1 MWRRLTPL
9 AAALWMLMA
18 CTPAQD
24 TRPLPTR
31 MQLEAAFTPSESPA
45 LTASP
50 TLDAPAVR
58 ALDFWQPADGQLS
71 TGQSEIWTFAA
82 QQGDNISLRALGES
96 LKLMLMLYSPE
107 GVLLREGESI
117 LTQVSA
123 TGIYSVQVS
132 AIDGTGAY
140 QIGLGYSDRPNPN
153 AQSGTPIPAV
163 VGVPTPLPNTANL
176 GAFITELA
184 NGQTVGET
192 LNSATTAHVYT
203 YSGVAGQYLTVSLTR
218 VSGELDPLV
227 TLYAPD
233 SLPIATDSDSG
244 GATNALI
251 RAVRLPT
258 DGLYTVQ
265 VSGSGKIG
273 AYALNVESR
282 DIFTPESGTPVF
294 APTATRYAPALTPTL
309 EQVVNGGRLTAHQ
322 PALGRLNDAADLRT
336 HLIDLDSNVLLTLM
350 VSPTL
355 DSPLIPRV
363 ELIDVDGVPIA
374 AVTGSTSPQDR
385 TALINS
391 LLIEQAGT
399 YTVLVMA
406 EGETFGDYEISYGVG
421 TTARTQLIGE
431 VRADTTVEGE
441 LAAPHIRDAWYAHF
455 KQGDVISAAMIPLDD
470 RADPVLELVAQD
482 GTLYGIDSKTGAS
495 RSPQINGV
503 RILHDGL
510 YYFRVSAA
518 QPAGIGRYALVWR
531 YLDIAPTPDSPREVL
546 PLLTVNDRV
555 DESAYRFYPFYG
567 RAGQRLRVMVTAD
580 PQNEFDGVAAL
591 LDPDAQV
598 IAEGDDYEGSLN
610 PVFSVTLPRDG
621 TYNLRVNGYLTGGA
635 YRVLIEE
642 LIP

>member
-1 MWRRLTPL
+1 MLRRLTPL

-18 CTPAQD
+18 CSPAQD

-31 MQLEAAFTPSESPA
+31 MQLESAVTPFVSPA
-45 LTASP
+45 VTSIPATERS
-50 TLDAPAVR
+50 AVR
-58 ALDFWQPADGQLS
+58 ALAFWQPADGQLKM
-71 TGQSEIWTFAA
+71 GEREIWTFTA
-82 QQGDNISLRALGES
+82 QQGDNISLRALGEG
-96 LKLMLMLYSPE
+96 LKLMLTLYSPE
-107 GVLLREGESI
+107 GVLLREGES
-117 LTQVSA
+117 LLAQLPT
-123 TGIYSVQVS
+123 TGIYSVEVL
-132 AIDGTGAY
+132 AVGGTGAY

-176 GAFITELA
+176 GVFITEVVD
-184 NGQTVGET
+184 GQTVGET

-203 YSGVAGQYLTVSLTR
+203 YSGVAGQYLTVNVTC
-218 VSGELDPLV
+218 VSGEFDPLV

-251 RAVRLPT
+251 RAVRLPV

-265 VSGSGKIG
+265 VYGSGKIG
-273 AYALNVESR
+273 AYALTLDAS
-282 DIFTPESGTPVF
+282 DTLTPVSGTPVF
-294 APTATRYAPALTPTL
+294 APTVTRYAPALNPTL
-309 EQVVNGGRLTAHQ
+309 ESAVNGGRLAAHQ

-336 HLIDLDSNVLLTLM
+336 HLIDLDSNVPLTLI
-350 VSPTL
+350 VSPTS

-363 ELIDVDGVPIA
+363 ELIDIDGVPIA

-385 TALINS
+385 TALING

-399 YTVLVMA
+399 YTVLVTA
-406 EGETFGDYEISYGVG
+406 EGETFGGYEISYGVG

-431 VRADTTVEGE
+431 VRADSTVEGE
-441 LAAPHIRDAWYAHF
+441 LTAPHLHDAWYAHL
-455 KQGDVISAAMIPLDD
+455 KQGDVISIAMIPLDE

-531 YLDIAPTPDSPREVL
+531 YLDIAPTPDAPREVL

-567 RAGQRLRVMVTAD
+567 RAGQRVRVMVIAD
-580 PQNEFDGVAAL
+580 PQNVFDGVAAL

-610 PVFSVTLPRDG
+610 PVFSITLPREG